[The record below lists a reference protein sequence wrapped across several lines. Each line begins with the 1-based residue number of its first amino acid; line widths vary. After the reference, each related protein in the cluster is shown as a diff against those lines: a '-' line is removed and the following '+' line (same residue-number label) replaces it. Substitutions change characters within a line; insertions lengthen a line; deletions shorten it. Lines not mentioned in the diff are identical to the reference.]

1 MGDNEKSA
9 KLSGI
14 NADRIKMTAY
24 VISGFL
30 AAIAG
35 ILNAGNLTTAE
46 ASAGDGIETNVI
58 AAVVIGGVS
67 MSGGEGSMVGILIGA
82 AIMGVIKNA
91 FILLNFP
98 ATMQTFTIGLVI
110 VLAVGFD
117 CLNKRRKELGRNK
130 ISKYRS

>member
-1 MGDNEKSA
+1 VQRLALAADRR
-9 KLSGI
+9 SGI
-14 NADRIKMTAY
+14 DADKIKISAY
-24 VISGFL
+24 VIAGFL

-35 ILNAGNLTTAE
+35 VLYAGNLTSAE

-67 MSGGEGSMVGILIGA
+67 MLGGEGSVVGILIGA

-98 ATMQTFTIGLVI
+98 ASMQTFTIGFVI
-110 VLAVGFD
+110 VLAVGLD
-117 CLNKRRKELGRNK
+117 C
-130 ISKYRS
+130 ISKKRKAAAAVKNKK